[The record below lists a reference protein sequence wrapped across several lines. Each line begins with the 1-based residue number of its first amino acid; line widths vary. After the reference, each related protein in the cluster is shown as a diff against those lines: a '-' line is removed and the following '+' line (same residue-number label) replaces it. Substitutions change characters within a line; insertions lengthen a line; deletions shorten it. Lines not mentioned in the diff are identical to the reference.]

1 MNKLSDKKETTNQRV
16 NDERRKVV
24 KNLLAGAGVTAG
36 VGAATGSKWMEPVI
50 NTVMLPAH
58 AQTSTDMM
66 GATCCPY
73 YFDAVQSWCY
83 DDGAAQ
89 NGNTG
94 PVAGGFSSY
103 NWVQPDNCPTPNT

>member
-1 MNKLSDKKETTNQRV
+1 MSDQKQTNGNEV

-24 KNLLAGAGVTAG
+24 RNLLTGAGVTAG
-36 VGAATGSKWMEPVI
+36 VGAVASSTWMEPVI

-58 AQTSTDMM
+58 AQMSEVTM
-66 GATCCPY
+66 ATGCCPY
-73 YFDAVQSWCY
+73 YFDPVTNWCY

-94 PVAGGFSSY
+94 PAPGGFSVQPW
-103 NWVQPDNCPTPNT
+103 NQPDNCPVT